1 MSYVERNCKFCEN
14 ETYSLNCMRVGAS
27 QDGRNVSSGSVFK
40 MHTEV
45 FDFIENGSEKW
56 LVYAKNSQCL
66 LGTIEWRE
74 DKKLYD
80 YVPNSNGKLMKV
92 LHQPD
97 ARRELQ

>member
-1 MSYVERNCKFCEN
+1 
-14 ETYSLNCMRVGAS
+14 
-27 QDGRNVSSGSVFK
+27 

-97 ARRELQ
+97 ARRELQYFCETHTTERVEQQGNKA